1 MQSCGKLK
9 GIIIVGFE
17 ENSETHIDTQ
27 FPINICEFLGVTPN
41 LLKDLVE
48 HHLNKKME
56 PNYIEMKLDDEINV
70 ASFYSGFSFRHY
82 VGKPNFAI
90 IIFLSQDDVLSNE
103 FEGMM
108 RRIAH
113 ELLPKREALNFD
125 DILGQYYEMLKKE
138 ELTSYWEEIIE
149 GETSVIVVKKKEE
162 EKQDTEENEDAKGEL
177 VEEQMNEVSSAGF
190 LQENEDL
197 KAEITELQNLL
208 EEKKSKFREL
218 TRKFTELKSENTTKT
233 EEIQSFKEEISEQY
247 IKLEKWSQQM
257 ADLNENNAK
266 LMNDVKNLNQKIIE
280 RDDFLK
286 EKERKIEELTG
297 KLIGEEEF
305 EEKTGVMLQEKKDLI
320 NINVSLNSE
329 IEKLEKEFKNLKN
342 EVEKSKNQITIHID
356 TITDLKLD
364 AKTLKSKISSIDE
377 EKEKLKDQS
386 LDLKKEVKVLR
397 RERDHYKKIVKE
409 NNLL

>member
-1 MQSCGKLK
+1 MK

-41 LLKDLVE
+41 LLKDLIE

-56 PNYIEMKLDDEINV
+56 PNYIEMKLDDEISV

-82 VGKPNFAI
+82 VGKPNFSI

-149 GETSVIVVKKKEE
+149 GETSVIVVKKED
-162 EKQDTEENEDAKGEL
+162 EKKDTEEIEDVKSEM
-177 VEEQMNEVSSAGF
+177 VEEQMSEVSNADF

-197 KAEITELQNLL
+197 KSEITEFQSLI
-208 EEKKSKFREL
+208 EEKKSKIREL
-218 TRKFTELKSENTTKT
+218 TRKFTELTSENTTKI
-233 EEIQSFKEEISEQY
+233 EEIQALKEEISEQY

-286 EKERKIEELTG
+286 EKERKIEELSI
-297 KLIGEEEF
+297 KLTSVDEF
-305 EEKTGVMLQEKKDLI
+305 DEKAEVMLREKEDLI
-320 NINVSLNSE
+320 TINVSLNSE
-329 IEKLEKEFKNLKN
+329 VESLEKEIKNSKN
-342 EVEKSKNQITIHID
+342 EVEKSQNQIALHID
-356 TITDLKLD
+356 TITNLKLD
-364 AKTLKSKISSIDE
+364 AKNLKSKISSGDE
-377 EKEKLKDQS
+377 EKKKLKDQS

>member
-1 MQSCGKLK
+1 MCSCGKLK

-17 ENSETHIDTQ
+17 ENSETYIDTQ
-27 FPINICEFLGVTPN
+27 FPINICEFLGVNPN

-48 HHLNKKME
+48 QHLNKKME
-56 PNYIEMKLDDEINV
+56 PNYVEMKLNGEISV

-162 EKQDTEENEDAKGEL
+162 EKQNTEEIEDVKGEI
-177 VEEQMNEVSSAGF
+177 VEEQMIQVSSADF

-197 KAEITELQNLL
+197 KAEITELQNLI
-208 EEKKSKFREL
+208 EEKKSKIREL
-218 TRKFTELKSENTTKT
+218 TRKFTELMSENTKKT
-233 EEIQSFKEEISEQY
+233 EEIQSLKEEIREQY

-286 EKERKIEELTG
+286 EKERKIEELKG
-297 KLIGEEEF
+297 KLTGEEEF
-305 EEKTGVMLQEKKDLI
+305 DKKAKVMLQEKGDLVTI
-320 NINVSLNSE
+320 NISLNSE
-329 IEKLEKEFKNLKN
+329 IESLEKEIKNLKN
-342 EVEKSKNQITIHID
+342 EVEKTQNQITIHID
-356 TITDLKLD
+356 TIFNLKKEIKVFKKKSS
-364 AKTLKSKISSIDE
+364 AKDE

-386 LDLKKEVKVLR
+386 LDLKKEIKVLR

>member
-1 MQSCGKLK
+1 MRCRKLK

-17 ENSETHIDTQ
+17 ENSETYIDTQ
-27 FPINICEFLGVTPN
+27 FPSNICEFLGVTPN
-41 LLKDLVE
+41 LLKDLIE

-56 PNYIEMKLDDEINV
+56 PNYIEMKLNDEISV

-82 VGKPNFAI
+82 VGKPNFSI

-108 RRIAH
+108 RRIGH

-162 EKQDTEENEDAKGEL
+162 EKQDTEEIEDVKRET
-177 VEEQMNEVSSAGF
+177 VEEQISEVSSADI

-197 KAEITELQNLL
+197 KVEITELQNLI
-208 EEKKSKFREL
+208 EEKKSKIREL
-218 TRKFTELKSENTTKT
+218 TRKFTELISEKTIKT
-233 EEIQSFKEEISEQY
+233 EEIQSLKDEISEQY

-266 LMNDVKNLNQKIIE
+266 LMNDVKKLNQKIIE

-297 KLIGEEEF
+297 KLTRGEEL
-305 EEKTGVMLQEKKDLI
+305 EEKAEKMLQEKEDQKTI
-320 NINVSLNSE
+320 NISLNSE
-329 IEKLEKEFKNLKN
+329 IESLEKEIKNLKN
-342 EVEKSKNQITIHID
+342 EVEKSRKDSYIHID
-356 TITDLKLD
+356 TITNLKLD
-364 AKTLKSKISSIDE
+364 AKNLKSKISSIDE
-377 EKEKLKDQS
+377 EKEKVKDQS
-386 LDLKKEVKVLR
+386 LDLKKEIKVLR